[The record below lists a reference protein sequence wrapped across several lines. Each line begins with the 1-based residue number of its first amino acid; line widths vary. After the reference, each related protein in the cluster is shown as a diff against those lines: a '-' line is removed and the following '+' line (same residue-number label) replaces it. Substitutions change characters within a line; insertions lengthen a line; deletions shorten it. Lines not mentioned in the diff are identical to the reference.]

1 MEPTASVP
9 SWPCKNLLSWSLIL
23 TKLYK
28 PLLPS
33 SWGQNRVKR
42 LARKNSEVKIIVF
55 LHPSDN
61 PEKWQS
67 SISAAWRSNGWKWGT
82 GKLTDIVPFKGTS
95 NKKGK
100 PVSSHCWSVTKFAL
114 KCVFKDPPEDI
125 VKSPAGMS
133 PHWWAQEVQTW
144 RHLTHSWSVLRTR
157 AQNSESKA
165 LSWAANLPTGKVCIQ
180 RLLLDVSF
188 VGILE
193 GAKGLI
199 SALWGVYPP
208 GRTCSIDSALPTW
221 NLPGALESRC
231 GGSIMFS
238 RTSAANHG
246 VENKD
251 KAQIHN
257 EIRVKK
263 TDESRLA
270 KL

>member
-82 GKLTDIVPFKGTS
+82 GKLTDIVPLKGTS

-133 PHWWAQEVQTW
+133 PSLMGPRGSDVE
-144 RHLTHSWSVLRTR
+144 
-157 AQNSESKA
+157 A
-165 LSWAANLPTGKVCIQ
+165 LDPQ
-180 RLLLDVSF
+180 
-188 VGILE
+188 
-193 GAKGLI
+193 LI
-199 SALWGVYPP
+199 SAKDQSSELRVQGSFLSSQLTYRKSVHPAPSVGCELHGHSWGGKGVNQ
-208 GRTCSIDSALPTW
+208 CSL
-221 NLPGALESRC
+221 RC
-231 GGSIMFS
+231 VSTRPNM
-238 RTSAANHG
+238 
-246 VENKD
+246 
-251 KAQIHN
+251 
-257 EIRVKK
+257 
-263 TDESRLA
+263 
-270 KL
+270 